1 MNLKEKNNL
10 FLKFDLATILKLK
23 KQKKITDY
31 DIVSET
37 ISKTTNL
44 QKKFFFWNDFNK
56 NLKTK
61 IINNFENKKNFLQ
74 NIPFGAKD
82 IFNSKELTTEMGSEL
97 FKGHQAGNDARA
109 IYNLLREGAILAG
122 KTVTAEFAVHKLN
135 QTLNPHNIKNT
146 PGTSSSGS
154 AVAVCLGV
162 VPFALATQTAGSIIR
177 PASFN
182 GIYGFKP
189 SFGLIPR
196 TGILKTTD
204 TLDTIGFFCIHAKD
218 IKIIFEKIILTGN
231 NYPIANKYLTKK
243 FNKRLKG
250 AYIENLFFKDT
261 KKNTKKN
268 FLEFIKKLIKNKI
281 YISKTKISNDFTKIH
296 EIHELL
302 YCKSLKYYF
311 DNELRK
317 NSNIEKISSQFIEL
331 TEKGKNISL
340 NDYKK
345 ALLIQNNLMKKIN
358 NFFEKF
364 DFIIMP
370 STAGPAPKRGNV
382 EDKDTSLIWTFL
394 HLPSINIPL
403 FTEKGLPYGIQIVF
417 PKYKDYQLIELVNAL
432 VKKKLIPSKSNPCLY
447 KI

>member
-1 MNLKEKNNL
+1 
-10 FLKFDLATILKLK
+10 
-23 KQKKITDY
+23 
-31 DIVSET
+31 
-37 ISKTTNL
+37 
-44 QKKFFFWNDFNK
+44 
-56 NLKTK
+56 
-61 IINNFENKKNFLQ
+61 
-74 NIPFGAKD
+74 
-82 IFNSKELTTEMGSEL
+82 MGSEL

-109 IYNLLREGAILAG
+109 IHNLLREGAILAG

-135 QTLNPHNIKNT
+135 QTLNPHNIDLT

-218 IKIIFEKIILTGN
+218 IKIIFDKVILIGK

-243 FNKRLKG
+243 INKKLKG
-250 AYIENLFFKDT
+250 AYIDNLFF
-261 KKNTKKN
+261 KNTKKN
-268 FLEFIKKLIKNKI
+268 TREKFLEFIKKLKKNKI
-281 YISKTKISNDFTKIH
+281 SIFKTKISNDFTKIH
-296 EIHELL
+296 DIHESL

-311 DNELRK
+311 DNELKK
-317 NSNIEKISSQFIEL
+317 NSNIKKISSQFIEL

-345 ALLIQNNLMKKIN
+345 
-358 NFFEKF
+358 
-364 DFIIMP
+364 
-370 STAGPAPKRGNV
+370 
-382 EDKDTSLIWTFL
+382 SLI
-394 HLPSINIPL
+394 
-403 FTEKGLPYGIQIVF
+403 Y
-417 PKYKDYQLIELVNAL
+417 
-432 VKKKLIPSKSNPCLY
+432 SK
-447 KI
+447 

>member
-37 ISKTTNL
+37 ISKTNNL

-432 VKKKLIPSKSNPCLY
+432 VKKKIIPSKSNPCLY

>member
-1 MNLKEKNNL
+1 
-10 FLKFDLATILKLK
+10 
-23 KQKKITDY
+23 
-31 DIVSET
+31 
-37 ISKTTNL
+37 
-44 QKKFFFWNDFNK
+44 
-56 NLKTK
+56 
-61 IINNFENKKNFLQ
+61 
-74 NIPFGAKD
+74 
-82 IFNSKELTTEMGSEL
+82 MGSEL

-109 IYNLLREGAILAG
+109 IHNLLREGAILAG

-135 QTLNPHNIKNT
+135 QTLNPHNIDLT

-218 IKIIFEKIILTGN
+218 IKIIFDKVILKGK

-243 FNKRLKG
+243 INKKLKG
-250 AYIENLFFKDT
+250 AYIDNLFF
-261 KKNTKKN
+261 KNTKKN
-268 FLEFIKKLIKNKI
+268 TREKFLEFIKKLKKNKI
-281 YISKTKISNDFTKIH
+281 SIFKTKISNDFTKIH
-296 EIHELL
+296 DIHESL

-311 DNELRK
+311 DNELKK
-317 NSNIEKISSQFIEL
+317 NSNIKKISSQFIEL

-345 ALLIQNNLMKKIN
+345 ALFTQNNLIKKIDK
-358 NFFEKF
+358 FFKKF

-370 STAGPAPKRGNV
+370 STTGPAPKRGKV

-403 FTEKGLPYGIQIVF
+403 FTEKGLPHGLQIIF
-417 PKYKDYQLIELVNAL
+417 PKYKDYQLIELVNIL